1 MKKIILIF
9 IITLTTF
16 SLWGCSKNQL
26 SKSDLFNKK
35 QECAKF
41 IDNEKNWLYDFT
53 AMDYNHRWNYVN
65 KYGEIWIERGKS
77 EVLEIFYSKKINSC
91 VSIIKIAYNI
101 DMWWSFRYII
111 RDILN
116 NTNIW
121 DYFNWDYY
129 NALVDE
135 NWDGKYDLGES
146 INYPRECNKESE
158 ANHCKEYNKKIKELK
173 WE

>member
-53 AMDYNHRWNYVN
+53 AMDYNHR
-65 KYGEIWIERGKS
+65 
-77 EVLEIFYSKKINSC
+77 
-91 VSIIKIAYNI
+91 
-101 DMWWSFRYII
+101 
-111 RDILN
+111 
-116 NTNIW
+116 
-121 DYFNWDYY
+121 
-129 NALVDE
+129 
-135 NWDGKYDLGES
+135 
-146 INYPRECNKESE
+146 
-158 ANHCKEYNKKIKELK
+158 
-173 WE
+173 